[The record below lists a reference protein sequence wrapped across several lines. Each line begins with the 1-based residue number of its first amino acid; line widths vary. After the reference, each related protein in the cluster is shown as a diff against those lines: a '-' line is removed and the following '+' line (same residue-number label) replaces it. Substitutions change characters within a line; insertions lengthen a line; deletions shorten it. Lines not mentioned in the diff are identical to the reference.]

1 MKYGDP
7 TLLGSEIVT
16 KYGDFLNSIFF
27 LKRAFSLILKRGI
40 NGRIFPISFMF
51 LAVAKFAKRK
61 RKNADV
67 APISAD
73 AKELYLDL
81 APGMPSVF
89 SSVFLVIFLFGP
101 VFSPVFC
108 ACMRSLLCL
117 SGS

>member
-1 MKYGDP
+1 
-7 TLLGSEIVT
+7 
-16 KYGDFLNSIFF
+16 
-27 LKRAFSLILKRGI
+27 
-40 NGRIFPISFMF
+40 MF

-67 APISAD
+67 DLISAV
-73 AKELYLDL
+73 ATELHLDL

>member
-1 MKYGDP
+1 VD
-7 TLLGSEIVT
+7 
-16 KYGDFLNSIFF
+16 
-27 LKRAFSLILKRGI
+27 LI
-40 NGRIFPISFMF
+40 S
-51 LAVAKFAKRK
+51 AVAT
-61 RKNADV
+61 
-67 APISAD
+67 
-73 AKELYLDL
+73 ELHLDL

>member
-1 MKYGDP
+1 
-7 TLLGSEIVT
+7 
-16 KYGDFLNSIFF
+16 
-27 LKRAFSLILKRGI
+27 
-40 NGRIFPISFMF
+40 
-51 LAVAKFAKRK
+51 
-61 RKNADV
+61 V